1 MYEQATMFGRGTPPS
16 IKAAARKQTVSPEQ
30 KRRQRFLDEE
40 RIKIL
45 RDLIA
50 KHRGRRHFAAVS
62 RWRKELIE
70 IHERF

>member
-1 MYEQATMFGRGTPPS
+1 MTA
-16 IKAAARKQTVSPEQ
+16 EQ
-30 KRRQRFLDEE
+30 KRRQRFIDEE

-50 KHRGRRHFAAVS
+50 KHRGRRHFTAVS

-70 IHERF
+70 LHERF

>member
-1 MYEQATMFGRGTPPS
+1 MKEATRAVTRQP
-16 IKAAARKQTVSPEQ
+16 RKPMTAEQ
-30 KRRQRFLDEE
+30 KRRQRFIDEE

-50 KHRGRRHFAAVS
+50 KHRGRRHFTAVS

-70 IHERF
+70 LHERF